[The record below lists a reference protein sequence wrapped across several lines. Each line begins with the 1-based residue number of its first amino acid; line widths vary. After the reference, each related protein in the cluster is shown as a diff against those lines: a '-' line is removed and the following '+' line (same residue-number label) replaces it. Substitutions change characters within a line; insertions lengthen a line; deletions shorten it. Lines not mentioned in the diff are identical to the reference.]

1 MKCKNTVSTPSP
13 LISFEDCRKILA
25 LTNSTNPAEE
35 LAMRARFSQLV
46 KTLKKKTS
54 KI

>member
-1 MKCKNTVSTPSP
+1 MKSKNATSTHNP
-13 LISFEDCRKILA
+13 LISVEDCRKILA

-35 LAMRARFSQLV
+35 LAMRARFVQLS
-46 KTLKKKTS
+46 KNLKKKTS